1 MLLLIRIFLAVATV
15 LIPLGSSLSAQSDDP
30 DTLYHD
36 RANRASA
43 MRAAELWEARAGT
56 DYAAAWKL
64 ARMCYWLGTHGTK
77 EERRAALER
86 GVKAGETAVHL
97 APDRPEGHFWLAAN
111 MGTLAEEGSLGQG
124 LKFRGRIRDELQRTI
139 AIDPTYEEGS
149 AEAALGQW
157 YAKVPG
163 LFGGD
168 KKQAEAHFRR
178 AIAIN
183 PQSRTALVNLADLLI
198 DEGHKDEARGL
209 LQRAIDAPIDPEWA
223 PEDKETAAAAAR
235 LLKKTATR

>member
-1 MLLLIRIFLAVATV
+1 LAS
-15 LIPLGSSLSAQSDDP
+15 PLPAQSDNP
-30 DTLYHD
+30 DALYRD
-36 RANRASA
+36 RENRASA
-43 MRAAELWEARAGT
+43 MRAADLWEARASD
-56 DYAAAWKL
+56 DYEAAWKL

-77 EERRAALER
+77 DERRAALER
-86 GVKAGETAVHL
+86 GVKAGETAVRL
-97 APDRPEGHFWLAAN
+97 SPDRPEGHFWLAAN
-111 MGTLAEEGSLGQG
+111 MGTLAELGGLGQG

-168 KKQAEAHFRR
+168 DKKADEHFRR
-178 AIAIN
+178 ALAIN

-198 DEGHKDEARGL
+198 DGGRRNEARTL

-223 PEDKETAAAAAR
+223 PEDNETAADAAR
-235 LLKKTATR
+235 LMKKLDKK